1 MVELAQDG
9 ELAFQKAKTLRPAVI
24 TLDILMPKINGWN
37 LLARLKADPQTTSI
51 PVIIV
56 SILDERNKG
65 FALGAADY
73 LVKPV
78 ERQQFLAAVR
88 RHAPVVP
95 GAQRPTI
102 LAVDDDPLVLG
113 LLESI
118 FSGGSFTLLS
128 ANRGLE
134 GIRLARERQPRV
146 IILDLMM
153 PEVDGFQVLDELKRD
168 PLTAS
173 IPVVVLTA
181 RMLSKED
188 ESRLRGRVSYL
199 AQKSEFK
206 PSEFIALVRSFI
218 V

>member
-1 MVELAQDG
+1 
-9 ELAFQKAKTLRPAVI
+9 
-24 TLDILMPKINGWN
+24 
-37 LLARLKADPQTTSI
+37 
-51 PVIIV
+51 
-56 SILDERNKG
+56 
-65 FALGAADY
+65 
-73 LVKPV
+73 
-78 ERQQFLAAVR
+78 
-88 RHAPVVP
+88 
-95 GAQRPTI
+95 
-102 LAVDDDPLVLG
+102 
-113 LLESI
+113 
-118 FSGGSFTLLS
+118 
-128 ANRGLE
+128 
-134 GIRLARERQPRV
+134 
-146 IILDLMM
+146 MM